1 MLKSVIEEIYYGN
14 RVFGDEGV
22 ETENYKE
29 AEAKFLAAYGQLL
42 DNLPAKLK
50 DELDEVLYLHS
61 GVADAGYAKKFCDG
75 FKLGFDFACEIV
87 GR

>member
-1 MLKSVIEEIYYGN
+1 MSKSVIEEIYYGN

-29 AEAKFLAAYGQLL
+29 AEAKFLAAYGKLL
-42 DNLPAKLK
+42 GKLPAKLK

-75 FKLGFDFACEIV
+75 FKLGFDFAREIV

>member
-14 RVFGDEGV
+14 RVFGDESV

-42 DNLPAKLK
+42 DNLPAK
-50 DELDEVLYLHS
+50 
-61 GVADAGYAKKFCDG
+61 
-75 FKLGFDFACEIV
+75 
-87 GR
+87 